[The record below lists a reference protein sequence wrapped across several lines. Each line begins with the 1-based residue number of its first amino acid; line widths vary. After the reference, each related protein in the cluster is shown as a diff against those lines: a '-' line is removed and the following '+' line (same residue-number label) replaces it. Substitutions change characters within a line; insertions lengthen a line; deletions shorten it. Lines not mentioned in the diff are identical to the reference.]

1 MLLRFDAMS
10 VWSVKC
16 FIRCFFSFEIWF
28 DDEWCCSDNLHP
40 NKLTGRSSL
49 EQKGRSWA
57 RGRGFGFCHVPCV
70 KMILYFLLL
79 VLFLGAC
86 RSSNGNCRCITY
98 LIENKLMAF
107 LLFQFWICFAISC
120 AGAKIYFEYFGKDK
134 NRTWGTFRL
143 VREGW
148 DALMSAFAINVAMF
162 ACLSFLFLIVE
173 APERSGKYFK
183 SGGWCQCAR
192 WVGFQKL
199 LHLAISCDGWWR
211 TRMDSVCCR
220 GMCDFF

>member
-79 VLFLGAC
+79 VLFFGSLP
-86 RSSNGNCRCITY
+86 
-98 LIENKLMAF
+98 LKQWKLPVHHLSHREQAHGIFAF
-107 LLFQFWICFAISC
+107 SVLDLFCNLL
-120 AGAKIYFEYFGKDK
+120 
-134 NRTWGTFRL
+134 
-143 VREGW
+143 
-148 DALMSAFAINVAMF
+148 
-162 ACLSFLFLIVE
+162 
-173 APERSGKYFK
+173 
-183 SGGWCQCAR
+183 
-192 WVGFQKL
+192 
-199 LHLAISCDGWWR
+199 
-211 TRMDSVCCR
+211 CR
-220 GMCDFF
+220 GQDLLWILWQRQESHMGNVSFGQRRLGRFDECFCHQCSHVCLPQFSVSDCGSTWTLW